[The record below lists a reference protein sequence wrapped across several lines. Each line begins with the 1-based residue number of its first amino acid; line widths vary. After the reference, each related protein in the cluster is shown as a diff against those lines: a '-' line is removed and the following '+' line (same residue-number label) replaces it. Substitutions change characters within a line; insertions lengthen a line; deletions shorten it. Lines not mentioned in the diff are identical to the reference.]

1 MSKATDVFDKAEF
14 DKIQGQNR
22 VMASYMMRANL
33 YSKPKRDDILPTV
46 NTIGLYVRQL
56 SQKNAKK

>member
-33 YSKPKRDDILPTV
+33 YSKPKRDDILPPV
-46 NTIGLYVRQL
+46 NTIG
-56 SQKNAKK
+56 